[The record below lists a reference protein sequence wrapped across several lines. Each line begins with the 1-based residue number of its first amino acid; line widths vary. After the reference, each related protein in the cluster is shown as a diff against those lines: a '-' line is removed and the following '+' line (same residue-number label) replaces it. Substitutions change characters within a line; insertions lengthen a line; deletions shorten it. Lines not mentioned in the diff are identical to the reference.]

1 MITMAN
7 DQGIRVLVV
16 DDSPTFLAIIKD
28 ILRKFKS
35 IDELCFV
42 SSGMEAI
49 EKTRTFQ
56 PQLIFMDLMMPG
68 IGGLEAL
75 AKIRERDNNVD
86 VVIIS
91 GAAEDAAQLTIEAIR
106 QGALDFV
113 CKPVTKSLEEMED
126 YFLARLSPF
135 IRRAAYRRICLDPQD
150 KLVPVKQSQ
159 IPNGVPPLTKSF
171 NDDVKLVVVG
181 VSTGAPNSLP
191 SLVSKLP
198 VDLAAPVLAL
208 VDVPKIFLR
217 FLGRLLLTSSSIAIA
232 EAADG
237 DRLSPARILVAPS
250 TSSIKVK
257 LSGATLILELG
268 ETKDQEMLLD
278 KLLYSVADALPTG
291 CLTAIMSGFGEDGCA
306 GVERLRNTGEHYCLV
321 QSPESCT
328 APERPSRVIEQG
340 LADEV
345 VSLENLGSR
354 IVKIVNK

>member
-1 MITMAN
+1 MNAKMK

-35 IDELCFV
+35 IEELVLV

-49 EKTRTFQ
+49 EKTRSFR
-56 PQLIFMDLMMPG
+56 PHLIFMDLMMPG
-68 IGGLEAL
+68 ISGLEAL
-75 AKIRERDNNVD
+75 AKIKERDANVD

-91 GAAEDAAQLTIEAIR
+91 GAAEDAAQITIEAIK

-113 CKPVTKSLEEMED
+113 CKPVTRSLEEMED

-135 IRRAAYRRICLDPQD
+135 IRRAAYKLICLDPED
-150 KLVPVKQSQ
+150 RISPVQS
-159 IPNGVPPLTKSF
+159 GLTSVKAPPGSTY
-171 NDDVKLVVVG
+171 NDEVKLIVVG

-198 VDLAAPVLAL
+198 VDLAAPVLAF
-208 VDVPKIFLR
+208 VDVPKVFLR
-217 FLGRLLLTSSSIAIA
+217 FLGRLLLTSSSIAIT
-232 EAADG
+232 EANDG

-250 TSSIKVK
+250 TSSVIVTKSGGTLSLK
-257 LSGATLILELG
+257 LADTSQQD
-268 ETKDQEMLLD
+268 KLLD
-278 KLLYSVADALPTG
+278 ELLYSVADVMSTG
-291 CLTAIMSGFGEDGCA
+291 CLTTIMSGFGQDGNA

-328 APERPSRVIEQG
+328 APERPSLLIDNG

-345 VSLENLGSR
+345 ISLENLGRR
-354 IVKIVNK
+354 IVEIVNK